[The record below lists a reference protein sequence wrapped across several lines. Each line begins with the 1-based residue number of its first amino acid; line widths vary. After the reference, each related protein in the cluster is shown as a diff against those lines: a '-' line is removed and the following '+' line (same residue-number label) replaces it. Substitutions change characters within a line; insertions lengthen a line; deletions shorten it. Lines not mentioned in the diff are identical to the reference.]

1 MATNRYKNAK
11 TRTVRGELKILE
23 MSDPRIKRVQ
33 IRALNDITN
42 RNNWRYI
49 NLEQHLNSFRNIP
62 ILTAYING
70 GKKVGDGHNYDLKV
84 DPNTGRE
91 YASFTAPDA
100 ERIVGWVPETADV
113 HIEAENGVNWVV
125 VDAGLWSWYSHEL
138 VEQIVRQGNNSPM
151 EVSIE
156 TLILDEYMEGAVA
169 VETSYEVLGIT
180 ILGAGVMPAVAGANI
195 KSLAQLTAL
204 RSSMKTEILKAAS
217 YIENEPNKN
226 EKFEGVK
233 SKMPN
238 ERQLKELSTSFS
250 GYNCV
255 GASEDGTKIALLSA
269 TNVPF
274 GYAFEDSDAGNVI
287 TDRITA
293 ANATVSFRFN
303 GVEVETDLENVL
315 HALSERCEAL
325 EADKANL
332 EKAHKDYEDKLNRM
346 VANENSRRLMAA
358 NAAMTDELNKRNAN
372 RSDENKFSAAI
383 CADLEKRIA
392 NNEFTCMED
401 KDGMWT
407 GEKAIRSEVSA
418 LCMDEQ
424 TRMDAEAKQREKG
437 LHNWNLNSAG
447 NPGDM
452 TVGEKMRAGNN

>member
-11 TRTVRGELKILE
+11 TRAVRGELKILE
-23 MSDPRIKRVQ
+23 MSDPRVKRVQ

-70 GKKVGDGHNYDLKV
+70 GKKVGDGHNYDLRI
-84 DPNTGRE
+84 DPKTGRE

-100 ERIVGWVPETADV
+100 ERIVGWVPETANV
-113 HIEAENGVNWVV
+113 RIEAENGVNWVI

-156 TLILDEYMEGAVA
+156 TLILDEYMDGDVA

-217 YIENEPNKN
+217 YIENEPKKN

-238 ERQLKELSTSFS
+238 ERQLKELSKSFS

-255 GASEDGTKIALLSA
+255 GASEDGTKIALLA
-269 TNVPF
+269 ANGVPH
-274 GYAFEDSDAGNVI
+274 GYAFEESDAGNVI
-287 TDRITA
+287 AERIAEAT
-293 ANATVSFRFN
+293 ATVCFRFN
-303 GVEVETDLENVL
+303 GVEVETDLETIL
-315 HALSERCEAL
+315 HDLSVRCEAL
-325 EADKANL
+325 EADKGNL
-332 EKAHKDYEDKLNRM
+332 EKANKDYEEKLNRM
-346 VANENSRRLMAA
+346 VANENSRRVLAA
-358 NAAMTDELNKRNAN
+358 KAAMTDELNKRNAN
-372 RSDENKFSAAI
+372 RSDENKFSASI
-383 CADLEKRIA
+383 CEDLEKRIA

-401 KDGMWT
+401 KNGLWT
-407 GEKAIRSEVSA
+407 GDQAIRSAVSA

-424 TRMDAEAKQREKG
+424 TRMDAEARQKEKG
-437 LHNWNLNSAG
+437 IHNWNFSRTANNNG
-447 NPGDM
+447 EM
-452 TVGEKMRAGNN
+452 TLGEKMRAKI